1 MSAER
6 LSGNFSYYTLKQAV
20 RKEGVKEADLN
31 AALKKIAAA
40 NNIDDITKLDGS
52 EKISFNTSV
61 FGQYITAENTNQTN
75 PIQSE
80 ETLEIYSSTNADLL
94 NPNKVFK
101 TNINDLPEVYNDDE
115 YDVVDY
121 DDFYGFDANNVTP
134 EGQNPPLE
142 GQNPPPPPPEGQN
155 AATNPN
161 NQQQD
166 DIKLDFDGFKNQYG
180 NLFENQN
187 LENIFNTFDKNSDSY
202 LDGRELE
209 GAQLMPPRSQENDSL
224 NTIPAEEDT
233 MQLDLSGSD
242 MSNDSF
248 SAK

>member
-20 RKEGVKEADLN
+20 KKEGVKEADLS

-40 NNIDDITKLDGS
+40 NNIDDITQLDGS
-52 EKISFNTSV
+52 EKISFSTSV
-61 FGQYITAENTNQTN
+61 FSKYITAENTNQTN
-75 PIQSE
+75 PIQNE
-80 ETLEIYSSTNADLL
+80 ETLKIYSTANADLL
-94 NPNKVFK
+94 NPNKILS
-101 TNINDLPEVYNDDE
+101 TNINSLPAIYNDDE

-121 DDFYGFDANNVTP
+121 DEFYGFDANNAAP

-142 GQNPPPPPPEGQN
+142 GQNPPPPPQGEN
-155 AATNPN
+155 AATNPDN
-161 NQQQD
+161 EQQD
-166 DIKLDFDGFKNQYG
+166 NIKLDFDGFKNQFG
-180 NLFENQN
+180 SLFENQD
-187 LENIFNTFDKNSDSY
+187 LENVFNTFDRNSDSY

-209 GAQLMPPRSQENDSL
+209 GANLLPPKNQENEFI
-224 NTIPAEEDT
+224 NAQPAEEDT

-248 SAK
+248 SGK

>member
-40 NNIDDITKLDGS
+40 NNIDDITQLDGS
-52 EKISFNTSV
+52 EKISFSTSV
-61 FGQYITAENTNQTN
+61 FSKYITTENTNQTN
-75 PIQSE
+75 PIQNE
-80 ETLEIYSSTNADLL
+80 ETLEIYSSANADLL

-121 DDFYGFDANNVTP
+121 DEFYGFNANNTAP

-155 AATNPN
+155 AAANSN
-161 NQQQD
+161 GEQQD
-166 DIKLDFDGFKNQYG
+166 NIKLDFDGFKNQFG

-187 LENIFNTFDKNSDSY
+187 LENVVNTFDRNSDSY

-209 GAQLMPPRSQENDSL
+209 GANLLPPKDQENNITNSQP
-224 NTIPAEEDT
+224 TEEDT
-233 MQLDLSGSD
+233 MKLDLSGSD

-248 SAK
+248 SGK